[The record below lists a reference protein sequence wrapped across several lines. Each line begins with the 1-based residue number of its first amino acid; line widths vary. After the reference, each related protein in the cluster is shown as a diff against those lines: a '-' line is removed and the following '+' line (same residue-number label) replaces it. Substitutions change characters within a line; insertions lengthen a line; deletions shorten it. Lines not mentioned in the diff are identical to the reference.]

1 MKLTNILAALLLTV
15 SLGFSGTALA
25 ASDSAGTP
33 SAVVKNFYATLTET
47 MKQGNKLGFSG
58 RYKKLAP
65 AIQASFNL
73 PLMTRVA
80 VGPTWLKANADEQKQ
95 LISAFSDFSVANYA
109 SQFSGY
115 DGERFSVIGEK
126 PAAGGGTIVETKLQ
140 PKGADAV
147 ALNYLMKQDDQGH
160 WRIVDVFLDGAVS
173 ELATRR
179 AEFSSIVEHDG
190 IPALVN
196 QLDSKSKQMGPS

>member
-1 MKLTNILAALLLTV
+1 MKLTNILAALLLAV

-25 ASDSAGTP
+25 APDSTGTP

-47 MKQGNKLGFSG
+47 MKQGNRLGFSG

-65 AIQASFNL
+65 TIQASFNL

-80 VGPTWLKANADEQKQ
+80 VGPTWLKANAAEQKQ
-95 LISAFSDFSVANYA
+95 LISAFSDFSIANYA
-109 SQFSGY
+109 SQFSRY
-115 DGERFSVIGEK
+115 DGEHFAVTGEK
-126 PAAGGGTIVETKLQ
+126 PAAGGGTIVETRLQ
-140 PKGADAV
+140 PKDMDAV

>member
-1 MKLTNILAALLLTV
+1 MRTTRLAALLFAAL
-15 SLGFSGTALA
+15 LAFAGTASA
-25 ASDSAGTP
+25 APDAGAP
-33 SAVVKNFYATLTET
+33 SAVVKNFYATLTDT
-47 MKQGNKLGFSG
+47 MKQGHKLGFSG

-80 VGPTWLKANADEQKQ
+80 VGPTWLKANADQQKR

-109 SQFSGY
+109 SQFSSY
-115 DGERFSVIGEK
+115 DGERFSVTGEK

-140 PKGADAV
+140 PKEGDVV
-147 ALNYLMKQDDQGH
+147 ALNYLMKQDDKGQ

-196 QLDSKSKQMGPS
+196 QLDTKSKQMGPS